1 MLADWYSRV
10 VFAVIAVTLA
20 TLAGQGACTVEPV
33 ARAQSVQC
41 GSTSNPCYVRLLAL
55 ERVLED
61 GGGVGTDRDGL
72 RAYVVNRV
80 RTTGD

>member
-1 MLADWYSRV
+1 M
-10 VFAVIAVTLA
+10 
-20 TLAGQGACTVEPV
+20 EPI

-41 GSTSNPCYVRLLAL
+41 GSRSNPCYVRLLAL

-72 RAYVVNRV
+72 RVYVVNRV